1 MIWNTDRM
9 DCFAADF
16 FEGMGLALPERFQP
30 LIGTKNA
37 GAIIRKG
44 HDPSRFAIII
54 SGGGGNGPLF
64 PGYVCDGLADA
75 AVIGAPFAAPNAYTI
90 YETGKY
96 LGSQKGVL
104 LLYNNFAGDYLNN
117 DMASEFLQMDGIA
130 VESVISADDI
140 ASAVGEERSARGGR
154 CGIAY
159 LIKMAASCAA
169 ANMSLTDA
177 ADLLRRAQ
185 PRLGTLSV
193 YVDFENSVIT
203 YGAGF
208 SGEAGIRSASH
219 MNMERCA
226 QEACDML
233 LEDLH
238 PQPDERLYVM
248 VNRLRCTSYADGFIF
263 ANLVHRHLSREYP
276 VEQIRVGNFSNI
288 MDVYGFSV
296 TIQCAGKEL
305 WPYLAGTCYA
315 DSFIL

>member
-9 DCFAADF
+9 DHFAADF
-16 FEGMGLALPERFQP
+16 FQGMGIALPEHCEL

-37 GAIIRKG
+37 GAVVSKAF
-44 HDPSRFAIII
+44 DPSRFAIII

-64 PGYVCDGLADA
+64 PGYVCEGLADA

-90 YETGKY
+90 YETGKR
-96 LGSQKGVL
+96 LAPKKGVL

-117 DMASEFLQMDGIA
+117 DMASEFLQMDGIEA
-130 VESVISADDI
+130 ESITSSDDI
-140 ASAVGEERSARGGR
+140 ASAVGEERSGRSGR

-159 LIKMAASCAA
+159 LIKIAASCAA
-169 ANMSLTDA
+169 AGMSL
-177 ADLLRRAQ
+177 ADTASLLRQTQ

-193 YVDFENSVIT
+193 YVDFKKNSIT

-208 SGEAGIRSASH
+208 SGEAGIRHETH

-226 QEACDML
+226 HEACDML
-233 LEDLH
+233 LDDLK
-238 PQPDERLYVM
+238 PQPDERLYVL

-263 ANLVHRHLSREYP
+263 GNLVHRRLSADFHI
-276 VEQIRVGNFSNI
+276 EQMRVANFSNI

-296 TIQCAGKEL
+296 TILCAGDQLIPHLSK
-305 WPYLAGTCYA
+305 TCYA
-315 DSFIL
+315 DNFIL